1 MSPIDV
7 VSPLQGFRFATNQ
20 PTQGVALGWHI
31 DAPLGLELQKRNFK
45 NYALK
50 YITGGL
56 AALGHS
62 SCVSLLQAGWIGRS
76 SWCCSR

>member
-31 DAPLGLELQKRNFK
+31 DAPLGLEPQMRNIK
-45 NYALK
+45 AR
-50 YITGGL
+50 
-56 AALGHS
+56 AS
-62 SCVSLLQAGWIGRS
+62 GWCASPCYVFGRS
-76 SWCCSR
+76 FSSGASR